1 MCFVYCHETY
11 FKAYVN
17 ITGMSDNSVANSSF
31 AGCATEQQVK
41 HMSSLSIAAAFAAVL
56 LSTAWA
62 AAAGSPPGLTQVKF
76 DHVERKANSNHS
88 SLPRP
93 VQAPTTRSAKKP
105 VSQLDNDGGK
115 YPSADSDLFSGMNG
129 F

>member
-1 MCFVYCHETY
+1 MCFVYCRETR
-11 FKAYVN
+11 FKTYVN
-17 ITGMSDNSVANSSF
+17 VTGMSDNSVENSSF

-41 HMSSLSIAAAFAAVL
+41 HMSSLPIAAALAAVL

-62 AAAGSPPGLTQVKF
+62 AAAGSPPGQTQVKF
-76 DHVERKANSNHS
+76 NHAERKTNSNHS

-93 VQAPTTRSAKKP
+93 VQEPTSRSAKKP
-105 VSQLDNDGGK
+105 VSQLDNDGDK
-115 YPSADSDLFSGMNG
+115 YPSTDSGLFSGMNG